1 MFPFSPKNS
10 AVPFCVSLPIL
21 HTQDESGCMQGIQKI
36 LSGSLSPSLYC
47 RPSEEPR
54 TRNMQ
59 NCFCTHL
66 LAVRRTVVPVE
77 HNNEAKDNIKEGG
90 TNNQRAQELDRT
102 RNQRLELPQKDKR
115 LRKKKRYSDGED
127 MYPKTYTSEDVFF
140 FRFILDIKFVGRTS
154 RGHTGGR
161 SHRVFHPPSFCGACL
176 IFFREKDS
184 AIPFP
189 RRP

>member
-10 AVPFCVSLPIL
+10 AVPFCVRLPTF
-21 HTQDESGCMQGIQKI
+21 HTQHESGCMQGIQKI

-59 NCFCTHL
+59 NCYCTHL

-102 RNQRLELPQKDKR
+102 RNQRWELPQKDKR
-115 LRKKKRYSDGED
+115 LRKKKRCSDGED
-127 MYPKTYTSEDVFF
+127 MYPKTYTAGTFSMP
-140 FRFILDIKFVGRTS
+140 TS
-154 RGHTGGR
+154 YQ
-161 SHRVFHPPSFCGACL
+161 
-176 IFFREKDS
+176 
-184 AIPFP
+184 
-189 RRP
+189 